1 MAQPAQKIPPQ
12 PVRPI
17 ARPPGVPAILSP
29 AFDKPEFAG
38 EPSPSVIHPQ
48 FGGLN
53 LITGFRGHG
62 KSSLAMSWDHPNN
75 VLMLDFEDK
84 EETGAQELGIS
95 AYFPIMK
102 EVIGKMG
109 ANFDVEH
116 IYNRTLQILE
126 SVPAGRFT
134 TLVIDNA
141 QDLQEGCCQ
150 KISKDPELIKRF
162 GLKAKNVETG
172 GFGGAM
178 AGAKRLIDN
187 LLHLAN
193 SKGFKITSVTFQF
206 KQAWANKEPLFNK
219 WKTTDV
225 TTWHEKSRLTMVLV
239 PPMPEHFPVPR
250 ALVMKEAF
258 SKREWSEELKRVVQT
273 RRFPSAF
280 PKATPHEIYKYL
292 DEPADFKNPKPG
304 ETTTAIELAP
314 YTPTFSNEQLFLLE
328 RMARAQ
334 KELGMS
340 GEGGE

>member
-1 MAQPAQKIPPQ
+1 MNKIVP
-12 PVRPI
+12 RPI
-17 ARPPGVPAILSP
+17 QPIAKPPTFPAIIIP
-29 AFDKPEFAG
+29 AFEKPNFDG
-38 EPSPSVIHPQ
+38 DPSPSVIHPQ

-84 EETGAQELGIS
+84 EETGAQELGIK

-109 ANFDVEH
+109 ANFDVEQ

-126 SVPAGRFT
+126 AVPEGRFT

-150 KISKDPELIKRF
+150 RIAKDPELIRRF
-162 GLKAKNVETG
+162 GLKQKNVETG

-193 SKGFKITSVTFQF
+193 SKGFKVTSVTFQL
-206 KQAWANKEPLFNK
+206 KQAWANNQPAFNK
-219 WKTTDV
+219 WKSTDV
-225 TTWHEKSRLTMVLV
+225 TTWHEKSRLSLIMV
-239 PPMPEHFPVPR
+239 PPMPEHFPIPR
-250 ALVMKEAF
+250 ALVLKEAY
-258 SKREWSEELKRVVQT
+258 SLRKWDEDLKRVIQR
-273 RRFPSAF
+273 RRFPMAF
-280 PKATPHEIYKYL
+280 PQAIPSEIYKYL
-292 DEPADFKNPKPG
+292 DKPADFKNSQPG
-304 ETTTAIELAP
+304 EMATAVEISP
-314 YTPTFSNEQLFLLE
+314 YTPTFGNENLYLFE
-328 RMARAQ
+328 RMLRLQ
-334 KELGMS
+334 KELGITTGDS
-340 GEGGE
+340 E